1 LPAAGFTNVNSL
13 VSDKIPVF
21 QRDDPMLD
29 RLLNYSR
36 PTALE
41 TEPFGRFQLRP
52 DSHCGEDPVV
62 PVLLHTKQLQPHR
75 RDRRE
80 AGFFLPNS

>member
-1 LPAAGFTNVNSL
+1 VC
-13 VSDKIPVF
+13 DKIPVF

-36 PTALE
+36 SAALE
-41 TEPFGRFQLRP
+41 TDPFGRFQLGP
-52 DSHCGEDPVV
+52 DPHCGEDPMM
-62 PVLLHTKQLQPHR
+62 PVLLQTGQLQPHR